1 MHIESVIEITAPWER
16 AFALAADIERWG
28 ERLPHY
34 RWVRILERDG
44 RRTVAEMAAR
54 RGRIPVRWRAV
65 QEVWPEERRILFT
78 HVAGPTRGM
87 AVAWSF
93 TPAAGR
99 VRVTITHDLRWPPP
113 FHWIAEWVVGR
124 LFIAHI
130 AGQTLRRIKALAEVG
145 GDTS

>member
-1 MHIESVIEITAPWER
+1 MHIESVIEIAAPWER

-44 RRTVAEMAAR
+44 RRTVAEMAAG

-65 QEVWPEERRILFT
+65 QEVRPEERRILFT

-93 TPAAGR
+93 TRAAGR

-113 FHWIAEWVVGR
+113 LHWIAEWVVGR

>member
-1 MHIESVIEITAPWER
+1 MHIESVIEIAAPWER

-54 RGRIPVRWRAV
+54 RGRLPVRWRAV
-65 QEVWPEERRILFT
+65 QEVRPEERRIRFT
-78 HVAGPTRGM
+78 HIAGPTRGM
-87 AVAWSF
+87 AVEWSF

-99 VRVTITHDLRWPPP
+99 IRVAITHDLRWSPPL
-113 FHWIAEWVVGR
+113 HWIADWVVGR

-130 AGQTLRRIKALAEVG
+130 AGQTLRRIKALGEVG